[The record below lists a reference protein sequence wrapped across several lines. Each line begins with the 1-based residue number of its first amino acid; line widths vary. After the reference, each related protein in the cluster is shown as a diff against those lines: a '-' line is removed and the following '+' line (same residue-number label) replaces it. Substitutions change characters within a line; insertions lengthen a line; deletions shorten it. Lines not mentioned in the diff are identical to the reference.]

1 MAVLL
6 SSLVCHSPRPLCP
19 HARKAHRRA
28 QAQERLVS
36 EAETDLAGQTATTYR
51 LWYRRWRTRSV
62 ATADLLNMT
71 WAWRRR
77 AADADFTTH

>member
-1 MAVLL
+1 MALL
-6 SSLVCHSPRPLCP
+6 LNSLVCRSARPLCP
-19 HARKAHRRA
+19 LACKAHRRA

-36 EAETDLAGQTATTYR
+36 EAETDLAGQTAMTYR

-77 AADADFTTH
+77 SADADFTPH

>member
-6 SSLVCHSPRPLCP
+6 SSFVCHSACPLCP
-19 HARKAHRRA
+19 LARKDHRRA
-28 QAQERLVS
+28 QAQERLVT

-77 AADADFTTH
+77 AADADFTTR